1 MSFLFN
7 HYQILKRFVRKS
19 LLKNY
24 YYFMNSYSQYGE
36 DLILNKLLRGK
47 KNGFFIDIGAHHPSY
62 LSNTY
67 RFYKKAGWSGIN
79 IEPDPS
85 LFLSFINERPNDIN
99 LNIGIGP
106 ADGLMPF
113 YLMSA
118 STLSTFSKISAD
130 RAIKEGHEIVNIE
143 NIPVLKLDSV
153 FKRYCSEKSVDF
165 MSVDVEGFEM
175 DVLRSN
181 DWVRFRPNYLIV
193 EINQNTNKI
202 MRFLKGVGYL
212 NIFNNGTNCI
222 FLDKNH

>member
-1 MSFLFN
+1 M
-7 HYQILKRFVRKS
+7 Y
-19 LLKNY
+19 KNNVEIVVSRY
-24 YYFMNSYSQYGE
+24 NE
-36 DLILNKLLRGK
+36 DLSWLNEYPFNQFEYVVYNKGDNDNFE
-47 KNGFFIDIGAHHPSY
+47 KN
-62 LSNTY
+62 NVV
-67 RFYKKAGWSGIN
+67 
-79 IEPDPS
+79 
-85 LFLSFINERPNDIN
+85 
-99 LNIGIGP
+99 
-106 ADGLMPF
+106 
-113 YLMSA
+113 
-118 STLSTFSKISAD
+118 
-130 RAIKEGHEIVNIE
+130 EIVNIE